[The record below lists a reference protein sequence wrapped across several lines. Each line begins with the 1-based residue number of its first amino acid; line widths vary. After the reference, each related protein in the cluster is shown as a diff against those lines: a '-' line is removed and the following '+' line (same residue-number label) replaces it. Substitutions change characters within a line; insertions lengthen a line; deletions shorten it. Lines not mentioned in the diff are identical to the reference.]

1 MKILKLINEAK
12 QIIRFYKV
20 AKCKGW
26 YQCWVESGDVVTP
39 ENRHKIRSKT
49 AEQYIK
55 ITNEILDGKG

>member
-26 YQCWVESGDVVTP
+26 YQCWVECGDVVAP
-39 ENRHKIRSKT
+39 ENRKRITS
-49 AEQYIK
+49 QYIAETK
-55 ITNEILDGKG
+55 QLLEDED